1 MARNNMNFSAS
12 LRLNTKDFKKGIA
25 DVQRTLNG
33 LKNSFLSLSAALGAG
48 LGFSKIISNA
58 KDTAQQLSV
67 AKAVLHNVSQEV
79 DDAGYKWDSYASN
92 LNYVKK
98 ISKEYGQDL
107 TNLIEGFGQF
117 HAAANLVLDANG
129 KVALSLEDQKYIY
142 EQLTRA
148 AAGYHMSAD
157 RTKDMMNAITQM
169 MSKGKV
175 AAEEL
180 RRQLGNSLPGAFGL
194 MATAMGVTT
203 TELEDMMRKGQVLSA
218 DALPKFAKEL
228 ERVTKD
234 MSFDS
239 LQQSLNRLKNSWTEL
254 VESSDVE
261 GMYKKI
267 VDASNGL
274 LSWINGHM
282 AETKG
287 IIMGALAGIA
297 SYFTSN
303 VIVKMLKGARQ
314 VRAEWAK
321 TYDETFQKV
330 EGLYKKAEKVNGLIR
345 GKTGNPMK
353 VVPFGDLGLT
363 KAGIEEWQN
372 AVKYAKEYNDEL
384 LKLHNTQKNLGWHG
398 ILSKEDLRTIKSVE
412 KEYNKLGSWGKQIA
426 ASSKGWARTWGVIRS
441 YANAVWATVKG
452 IAVQMGAMLIVG
464 ALVGFFTKIVEKQ
477 KEMKKYAEDTA
488 KIFSDYKADIDKID
502 STEGEQIINLKTQ
515 LKILG
520 ECEQGSKEW
529 AGAVQ
534 EINNKLGLQGE
545 DMLTIESKYDDIV
558 KAVNRWIERL
568 KLVAKINRN
577 ITHQQEAEEQA
588 EDIRSQIRAKA
599 AEYKSKTGYELGGFM
614 DLETGSYNKDQ
625 LAKGNIKR
633 KSWIEKEV
641 RPLITRLGELKKVS
655 DAADASISELTKD
668 LYKNYGT
675 TTDGGVINTTSG
687 DTNNDKK
694 VSDIRKV
701 YDTWKK
707 ESKELENKLREHAI
721 SEEEY
726 QEEFDKLIKKSY
738 DSAAET
744 GKLSIDA
751 ILKKADKGKTLT
763 AMEKWYKD
771 LYESAGEAAQRIL
784 IKEASDAI
792 DKSIDEAIDEMDK
805 MLKDQMEDWIEQSDK
820 TIKSD
825 LDNLMREKPKLGT
838 RDMAFDYKKSE
849 SDKSSEQLDITRDNI
864 KLMEDYINDVVGS
877 YDKWSDACDA
887 VKKRIEDA
895 RKILAKMK
903 QEASTLEQVMKIQQ
917 IDEDI
922 KKLGE
927 DIGKAVTGGIKD
939 IAQSTDRLVKGI
951 KSVGET
957 LDDPKATE
965 WEQLTAVFN
974 EVIQIVD
981 TLISLYET
989 FNTISQLTN
998 TLQEAKN
1005 SRQAEMNRL
1014 LTEEIGL
1021 RLLLQKIQQGNLS
1034 DTEKQIIADIVASKA
1049 AKTKQAAKSGEAVAG
1064 ATAAGAELPFPYN
1077 LAAIAA
1083 GVASVLA
1090 ALSSASKFAEGG
1102 IVGGNSYS
1110 GDKQMARVN
1119 SGEMILNKA
1128 QQGTLWNMLNG
1139 KGGLGGNVQFKIKGT
1154 DLIGV
1159 MNNEMSR
1166 RRG

>member
-228 ERVTKD
+228 EKVTKD

-254 VESSDVE
+254 VEGASVE
-261 GMYKKI
+261 DMYKKI

-282 AETKG
+282 SETKG
-287 IIMGALAGIA
+287 MIRGALAGLVA
-297 SYFTSN
+297 YFTSD
-303 VIVKMLKGARQ
+303 VIVKMVKGVKT
-314 VRAEWAK
+314 VRAEWVSSLDTAI
-321 TYDETFQKV
+321 QKV
-330 EGLYKKAEKVNGLIR
+330 QALEKGAEKVNNVFKR
-345 GKTGNPMK
+345 GKAMDASFANAG
-353 VVPFGDLGLT
+353 
-363 KAGIEEWQN
+363 KAKGPEDFDNWRKGV
-372 AVKYAKEYNDEL
+372 AYAKQYNDALKERDVL
-384 LKLHNTQKNLGWHG
+384 LKKVQGKGV
-398 ILSKEDLRTIKSVE
+398 LSKEDYAVIKNVE
-412 KEYNKLGSWGKQIA
+412 KIYKKIHSDATLINGATGF
-426 ASSKGWARTWGVIRS
+426 WAKTWGTIRG
-441 YANAVWATVKG
+441 YATAVWATVKG
-452 IAVQMGAMLIVG
+452 IAVQMGAMLIIG
-464 ALVGFFTKIVEKQ
+464 ALVGIFTKIVEKQ
-477 KEMKKYAEDTA
+477 KEMKKYAEETA
-488 KIFSDYKADIDKID
+488 KIFSDYQADIEKID
-502 STEGEQIINLKTQ
+502 TTEGEQIINLKTQ

-534 EINNKLGLQGE
+534 EINNKLGLQGN

-633 KSWIEKEV
+633 KSWIEREV

-792 DKSIDEAIDEMDK
+792 SKSIDEAIDEMDN

-849 SDKSSEQLDITRDNI
+849 SDKSSEQLDVTKENI

-989 FNTISQLTN
+989 FNTISQLSN

-1119 SGEMILNKA
+1119 SGELILNRA
-1128 QQGTLWNMLNG
+1128 QQGNLYNMIKNG
-1139 KGGLGGNVQFKIKGT
+1139 TGGRGPVDFRIRGC

-1159 MNNEMSR
+1159 IRNEQNRMK
-1166 RRG
+1166 G